1 MKEQSGNPRRL
12 WQGFFLG
19 GGQGLDEQPPKNDRA
34 EDLGREGARTAA
46 GRERKKNPLLYILL
60 GCRQAILLGRGGTLG
75 SHLSRLG
82 SHLVVGS
89 HLRAVNS
96 ELRFL

>member
-46 GRERKKNPLLYILL
+46 GRERKKKKKILFYIFYL
-60 GCRQAILLGRGGTLG
+60 AAA
-75 SHLSRLG
+75 RLFY
-82 SHLVVGS
+82 S
-89 HLRAVNS
+89 A
-96 ELRFL
+96 EAAP